1 MLWKIGD
8 KVMKT
13 PSTYDDDIEDVDN
26 DSYTSI
32 VDASLIDN
40 PIAVGMLKCN
50 MSWDYLTEEEA
61 EELLQATYTN
71 PMIVTIK
78 TPSIPGGM
86 LENAKFRVSKRKSKM
101 HLTGNDE
108 DTSKSRWQVSFNL
121 MQKELTDAQKKAVEE
136 ANANV

>member
-8 KVMKT
+8 KVMKS
-13 PSTYDDDIEDVDN
+13 PSTYEDDIEDVDN

-50 MSWDYLTEEEA
+50 MSWDDLTEAEA
-61 EELLQATYTN
+61 EELLQATYKN

-78 TPSIPGGM
+78 APSIPGGM
-86 LENAKFRVSKRKSKM
+86 LQKAEFRVSKRKSKM
-101 HLTGNDE
+101 HSTGLDE
-108 DTSKSRWQVSFNL
+108 DTSKSYWQVSFNM
-121 MQKELTDAQKKAVEE
+121 MQKRLTEQQKQAVEE
-136 ANANV
+136 ANR

>member
-1 MLWKIGD
+1 MLWKVNE

-13 PSTYDDDIEDVDN
+13 PSSYDDDIEDTDK

-32 VDASLIDN
+32 VDGTLIDN

-61 EELLQATYTN
+61 EELLQATYQN

-78 TPSIPGGM
+78 APSIPRW
-86 LENAKFRVSKRKSKM
+86 NVRKC
-101 HLTGNDE
+101 
-108 DTSKSRWQVSFNL
+108 
-121 MQKELTDAQKKAVEE
+121 
-136 ANANV
+136 

>member
-8 KVMKT
+8 KVMKS
-13 PSTYDDDIEDVDN
+13 PSTYDDDIKDVDN

-50 MSWDYLTEEEA
+50 MSWDDLTEAEA
-61 EELLQATYTN
+61 EELLQATYKN

-78 TPSIPGGM
+78 APSVPGGM

-101 HLTGNDE
+101 HSTSNDE
-108 DTSKSRWQVSFNL
+108 DTSKSYWQVSFNM
-121 MQKELTDAQKKAVEE
+121 MQKELTESQKRAVQE
-136 ANANV
+136 ANR

>member
-8 KVMKT
+8 KVMKS

-50 MSWDYLTEEEA
+50 MSWDDLTEAEA
-61 EELLQATYTN
+61 EELMQATYKN

-78 TPSIPGGM
+78 VPSVPRR
-86 LENAKFRVSKRKSKM
+86 NAS
-101 HLTGNDE
+101 
-108 DTSKSRWQVSFNL
+108 QC
-121 MQKELTDAQKKAVEE
+121 
-136 ANANV
+136 